1 MGAEGASAIPIYVGG
16 LDGTMARS
24 VQAFLEAR
32 HSEHFTVVAH
42 DQAAVLLVDLDQPHA
57 QAEIDAATPTQ
68 VLLGVGFDAEARI
81 PGCRR
86 YVQKPLNGAV
96 LTDALSDAVALVG
109 AKPRAER
116 RPIRMERPS
125 HARDVFTKG
134 TAYVRP
140 AVAVGPSAR
149 PAVHPPAP
157 ATIRPPVHPTVTAS
171 DPDPAP
177 VRPPAPRLERAVH
190 ERAPRIIDV
199 ADEHSSSAT
208 AAEALG
214 QRIELEQIEARSGGD
229 LHQPSVLATYRYSPS
244 LHLDGRLRLAVERHS
259 DSWWELRSPLLS
271 LFGDPTDG
279 SIALVGSQSRLR
291 HCCAAPLDDTWQL
304 GLRKRPPDLSDAAR
318 VPRSVMLWNTSVW
331 CSRGRLAD
339 TIDPFSA
346 TSVRAW
352 PDLTRVA
359 LTPGAL
365 PIIALLTISQHR
377 PVDVPELLG
386 LPRTHVFVV
395 LSALDNLRL
404 VEGPASAL
412 AVAALATD
420 AAAQHAAHARHG
432 GADRGVLRRLLG
444 RLRDQ

>member
-1 MGAEGASAIPIYVGG
+1 MPRVMGTEGASAIPIYVGG

-32 HSEHFTVVAH
+32 HSEHFTVVGR
-42 DQAAVLLVDLDQPHA
+42 DQAALLLVDLDQPNA
-57 QAEIDAATPTQ
+57 QAEISAQTAAQ
-68 VLLGVGFDAEARI
+68 VLLGVGFDAEARL

-86 YVQKPLNGAV
+86 YVQKPLNGTV
-96 LTDALSDAVALVG
+96 LTEALSDAVALVG
-109 AKPRAER
+109 AKPRAAR
-116 RPIRMERPS
+116 QPIRLERPS
-125 HARDVFTKG
+125 HARDIFTKG
-134 TAYVRP
+134 MVYERP
-140 AVAVGPSAR
+140 KVAAVPAHR
-149 PAVHPPAP
+149 PV
-157 ATIRPPVHPTVTAS
+157 ATSSPGSDAAAS
-171 DPDPAP
+171 VA
-177 VRPPAPRLERAVH
+177 RPPAPRLERAVH
-190 ERAPRIIDV
+190 ERAPRLVDV
-199 ADEHSSSAT
+199 ADEQGSSSS

-214 QRIELEQIEARSGGD
+214 QRLEVEHIEARSGGD
-229 LHQPSVLATYRYSPS
+229 LHEPSVLETYRYSPAA
-244 LHLDGRLRLAVERHS
+244 HLDGRLRLAVERHG
-259 DSWWELRSPLLS
+259 DAWWELRSPLLS

-279 SIALVGSQSRLR
+279 SIAVVGSSSRLR
-291 HCCAAPLDDTWQL
+291 HCCAAPLDGTWQL
-304 GLRKRPPDLSDAAR
+304 GQHRRPPDLSTATR
-318 VPRSVMLWNTSVW
+318 VPRSVMLWNASVW

-339 TIDPFSA
+339 TIDPFVA

-377 PVDVPELLG
+377 PADVPELLG

-412 AVAALATD
+412 AMAALAAD
-420 AAAQHAAHARHG
+420 AAGAPSGRRHG

>member
-1 MGAEGASAIPIYVGG
+1 MGAEETSAIPIYVGG

-32 HSEHFTVVAH
+32 HAEHFTVVGR
-42 DQAAVLLVDLDQPHA
+42 DQAAVMLVDLDQPHA

-68 VLLGVGFDAEARI
+68 VLLGVGFDAEARM

-96 LTDALSDAVALVG
+96 LTDALSEAVALVG

-116 RPIRMERPS
+116 RPIRLDRPS

-134 TAYVRP
+134 TAYERP
-140 AVAVGPSAR
+140 TVAAGPVSR
-149 PAVHPPAP
+149 TVVPPTTPTTPLAP
-157 ATIRPPVHPTVTAS
+157 AAAA
-171 DPDPAP
+171 AP
-177 VRPPAPRLERAVH
+177 SRPPAPRFERGVH
-190 ERAPRIIDV
+190 ERTPRIIDV
-199 ADEHSSSAT
+199 ADEQSSSAT

-214 QRIELEQIEARSGGD
+214 RRMEVEQIEARSGGD
-229 LHQPSVLATYRYSPS
+229 LHQPSVLDTYRYSPS
-244 LHLDGRLRLAVERHS
+244 LHLDGRLRLAVERHG
-259 DSWWELRSPLLS
+259 DAWWELRSPLLS

-279 SIALVGSQSRLR
+279 SIALVGSDSRLR

-304 GLRKRPPDLSDAAR
+304 GLRRRPPDLSTAQR
-318 VPRSVMLWNTSVW
+318 VPRAVMLWNTAVW

-339 TIDPFSA
+339 SIDPFSA

-377 PVDVPELLG
+377 PVDVPDLLG

-412 AVAALATD
+412 GVAALATD
-420 AAAQHAAHARHG
+420 AAAASAGRHG
-432 GADRGVLRRLLG
+432 GADRGVLRRLIG